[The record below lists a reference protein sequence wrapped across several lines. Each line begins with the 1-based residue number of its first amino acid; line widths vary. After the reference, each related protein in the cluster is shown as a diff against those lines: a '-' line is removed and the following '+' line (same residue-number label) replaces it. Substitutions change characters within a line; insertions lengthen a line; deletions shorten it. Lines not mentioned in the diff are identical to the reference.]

1 MKKAIIFAE
10 NKTNKKL
17 IKMGLDFSHT
27 CPKIDKA
34 ITEAKDIIID
44 YLKDYITELSPYIT
58 DEKASELSKDWGT
71 DLYDKIS
78 DGFEA
83 TRETNE
89 DMRKQA
95 DYQIEKLESEIEYL
109 KSEIKELESQLDAVS

>member
-1 MKKAIIFAE
+1 
-10 NKTNKKL
+10 
-17 IKMGLDFSHT
+17 MGLDFSHT

-34 ITEAKDIIID
+34 ISEAKDTIID
-44 YLKDYITELSPYIT
+44 YLKDYITDLSPYIT
-58 DEKASELSKDWGT
+58 DEKANELSKDWGT

-89 DMRKQA
+89 DMRIHA
-95 DYQIEKLESEIEYL
+95 DYQIENLEAEISDL
-109 KSEIKELESQLDAVS
+109 KSEISELERQLEAVS

>member
-1 MKKAIIFAE
+1 
-10 NKTNKKL
+10 
-17 IKMGLDFSHT
+17 MGLDFSHT

-34 ITEAKDIIID
+34 ISEAKDTIID
-44 YLKDYITELSPYIT
+44 YLKDYITDLCPYIT
-58 DEKASELSKDWGT
+58 DEKANELSKDWGT

-95 DYQIEKLESEIEYL
+95 DYQIEKLEAEISEL
-109 KSEIKELESQLDAVS
+109 KSEIYELERQLEAIS

>member
-1 MKKAIIFAE
+1 
-10 NKTNKKL
+10 
-17 IKMGLDFSHT
+17 MGLDFSHT

-34 ITEAKDIIID
+34 ISEAKDTIID
-44 YLKDYITELSPYIT
+44 YLKDYIVDLCPYLP
-58 DEKASELSKDWGT
+58 DEKADELAKDWGA

-78 DGFEA
+78 DGFES

-95 DYQIEKLESEIEYL
+95 DYQIEKLEAEISDL
-109 KSEIKELESQLDAVS
+109 KSEISELERQLDAI

>member
-1 MKKAIIFAE
+1 
-10 NKTNKKL
+10 
-17 IKMGLDFSHT
+17 MGLDFSHT

-34 ITEAKDIIID
+34 ISEAKDTIID
-44 YLKDYITELSPYIT
+44 YLKDCITDLCPYIT

-78 DGFEA
+78 DGFKA

-95 DYQIEKLESEIEYL
+95 DYQIEKLESEIDDL